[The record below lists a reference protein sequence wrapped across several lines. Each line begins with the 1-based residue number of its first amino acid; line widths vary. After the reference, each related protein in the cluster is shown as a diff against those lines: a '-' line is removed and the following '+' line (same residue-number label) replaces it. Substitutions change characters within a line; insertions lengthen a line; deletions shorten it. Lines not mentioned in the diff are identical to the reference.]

1 MNKVLNYYKV
11 KDYNIFTKEEIERL
25 EELNT
30 LDDNESPYIEDAFL
44 SLLTSIRN
52 NHYRFDF
59 LQFLRNDYYML
70 YCSKRRITELR
81 RYLKQQSQ
89 DEDTTRLLTLLKKL
103 SKNFDYKY
111 LLPISNIEDSWLEK
125 HYPNIRESLL
135 SRETFIIGTDSV
147 GHEIITFY
155 ILDDYELGY
164 LISVINHSVIT
175 LMNNAMSIPTT
186 LIKLYNKIRKVLNNV
201 LKLTY

>member
-11 KDYNIFTKEEIERL
+11 RDYNLFTKEEIERL

-52 NHYRFDF
+52 NNYRFDF

-81 RYLKQQSQ
+81 RYLKRQSR

-111 LLPISNIEDSWLEK
+111 LLPINITEEIWLYN
-125 HYPNIRESLL
+125 HYPNIISEIF
-135 SRETFIIGTDSV
+135 SREDEHIIQGTNSV
-147 GHEIITFY
+147 GYQITTFCILKEYDLIYLLNRIEYEIT
-155 ILDDYELGY
+155 Y
-164 LISVINHSVIT
+164 LTNHH
-175 LMNNAMSIPTT
+175 LSIPTT
-186 LIKLYNKIRKVLNNV
+186 LIRLYNKILKVYNRVSRL
-201 LKLTY
+201 

>member
-11 KDYNIFTKEEIERL
+11 RDYNLFTKEEIERL

-30 LDDNESPYIEDAFL
+30 LDDNESPYTEDAFL
-44 SLLTSIRN
+44 CLLTSIRN
-52 NHYRFDF
+52 NNYRFDF
-59 LQFLRNDYYML
+59 LQFLKNDYYML
-70 YCSKRRITELR
+70 YCSKWRITGLR
-81 RYLKQQSQ
+81 RYLKRQSQ
-89 DEDTTRLLTLLKKL
+89 DEDTIRLLNLLKKL

-111 LLPISNIEDSWLEK
+111 LLPISNIEDSWLER

-135 SRETFIIGTDSV
+135 SRDTFIIGTNSM
-147 GHEIITFY
+147 GHEIIRFY

-164 LISVINHSVIT
+164 LISVINHTVIT
-175 LMNNAMSIPTT
+175 LMNNAMSISTT
-186 LIKLYNKIRKVLNNV
+186 LIRLYNKIRKVLDRV

>member
-11 KDYNIFTKEEIERL
+11 RDYNLFTKEEIEQL
-25 EELNT
+25 EELNNY
-30 LDDNESPYIEDAFL
+30 DKDESSYIRDAFL

-52 NHYRFDF
+52 NNYCFDL
-59 LQFLRNDYYML
+59 LQFLKNDYHML
-70 YCSKRRITELR
+70 YCSKWRIIELR

-103 SKNFDYKY
+103 NKNFDYKY
-111 LLPISNIEDSWLEK
+111 LLPISNTEDSWLER

-135 SRETFIIGTDSV
+135 SRDTFIIGTNSV

-164 LISVINHSVIT
+164 LISVINHMVIT

-186 LIKLYNKIRKVLNNV
+186 LIRLYNKIRKVLNNV